1 MASHPKPLS
10 RFSGQYGQKSAEH
23 PHLVTHT
30 DKLKSDFM
38 FSCKPALFAVNGTT
52 VNPLVQPEI

>member
-1 MASHPKPLS
+1 MASHPK
-10 RFSGQYGQKSAEH
+10 FSGQYGQKSAEH

-38 FSCKPALFAVNGTT
+38 FSCKPALFPVNGTT
-52 VNPLVQPEI
+52 VNTLVQPEI